1 MQKRSVL
8 FINDSLW
15 NSSGVFRAL
24 LPVLCNLDYE
34 KYDVTLY
41 ICAGAQVDPDVRA
54 SLPEELHLIEGKD
67 STHYY
72 RNVFVLVLHLLSL
85 FFGMVRMHRLAA
97 YSQKQT
103 RSLIHRRRIIRQ
115 AKTYFKNKSYGV
127 IVANTVPVCSEIAR
141 YIDADKKY
149 VVFHSSKPEFFP
161 ALTKQAFDLFTG
173 VIAVSEG
180 VKQMLEQ
187 TYPDNKE
194 KIVTVTNYVNAREI
208 QAKAA
213 EFPLPDNARTRL
225 CTCGRL
231 EKEKGFDLAL
241 EAAKLLRDE
250 GFDFEWYFV
259 GDGGEKQRLT
269 ALRDEYDLDNRIIFT
284 GFRQNP
290 YPYIAGC
297 DIYVQPSYEEAQPLA
312 IMEAL
317 ALSRTVVSTETVG
330 GKTLLKNGDEGILTP
345 ISAEGLAAGIE
356 TLLRDP
362 EKRTTLQHPYTAE
375 DDLRAKQT
383 FIMAWNNVLSK

>member
-41 ICAGAQVDPDVRA
+41 ISAGAQIDPDARA
-54 SLPEELHLIEGKD
+54 MLPAELRLIEGKD
-67 STHYY
+67 DSHYY
-72 RNVFVLVLHLLSL
+72 RNVFVFILHLLFL
-85 FFGMVRMHRLAA
+85 CCGALHLQRLKAFFQNQCR
-97 YSQKQT
+97 K
-103 RSLIHRRRIIRQ
+103 LIHNRRIRRQ
-115 AKTYFKNKSYGV
+115 AKTNFGKETFEV
-127 IVANTVPVCSEIAR
+127 IVANTVPTCSEIAR
-141 YIDADKKY
+141 HIKAEKKY

-173 VIAVSEG
+173 VIAVSAG

-187 TYPDNKE
+187 TYPDK
-194 KIVTVTNYVNAREI
+194 KDKLITVTNYVNAQEI
-208 QAKAA
+208 QAKASA
-213 EFPLPDNARTRL
+213 FPLTETGRTRL

-241 EAAKLLRDE
+241 ETAKLLRDK
-250 GFDFEWYFV
+250 GFDFTWYFV
-259 GDGGEKQRLT
+259 GDGGEKQKLT
-269 ALRDEYDLDNRIIFT
+269 AKRDKYGLTEQIIFT
-284 GFRQNP
+284 GFQPNP

-317 ALSRTVVSTETVG
+317 ILGRAVVSTETVG
-330 GKTLLKNGDEGILTP
+330 GITLLENGKKGILTP
-345 ISAEGLAAGIE
+345 FTGEGLAAGIE
-356 TLLRDP
+356 PLLRDP
-362 EKRTTLQHPYTAE
+362 AKRAALQQPYTE
-375 DDLRAKQT
+375 KDDLKAKQA
-383 FIMAWNNVLSK
+383 FISAWNNVLTM